1 MNFLIK
7 VITVKKKLTKK
18 FIVLSPSIFSSLF
31 VKNNKHNH
39 LTLKIVIKKK
49 KKPIS
54 QCGGIFFIINKNITS
69 GDCGRIK
76 KDLLPCSIFSHC
88 YLQGLKNHQ
97 RYVSTIG
104 TPFRICNFIYSV
116 YFRQNYQNHIN
127 FTIYRRK
134 KVTLLVFDQG
144 QITLPIF

>member
-1 MNFLIK
+1 MEKNLFCFVMNFLIK

-39 LTLKIVIKKK
+39 LTLKIVIKKEK

-54 QCGGIFFIINKNITS
+54 EYRGIFFIINKNITS

-76 KDLLPCSIFSHC
+76 KG
-88 YLQGLKNHQ
+88 YYN
-97 RYVSTIG
+97 V
-104 TPFRICNFIYSV
+104 V
-116 YFRQNYQNHIN
+116 YFCIA
-127 FTIYRRK
+127 IYR
-134 KVTLLVFDQG
+134 V
-144 QITLPIF
+144 